1 MADAQLTKT
10 AAPAAEEEKDLFE
23 HRISLDLTPENAVF
37 TPSAGSLISLTL
49 TQPTGKEEFFE
60 RVVPVR
66 AFPISSPDE
75 FISIREPDTR
85 MGGRGAELGM
95 IRRLSDFP
103 EEVSGMITSELDRR
117 YFTPSIQKIH
127 SFSEKFGY
135 CYWDVTTSAGRI
147 EFIMTN
153 PSSSI
158 RTLEDGRVFMY
169 DIDGNCFTIDDPTKL
184 DKASYKKVEIYL

>member
-1 MADAQLTKT
+1 MADAQLTKV
-10 AAPAAEEEKDLFE
+10 AAPDGEKDLFE

-49 TQPTGKEEFFE
+49 TQPSGEVEFFE

-66 AFPISSPDE
+66 AFPISSPEE

-85 MGGRGAELGM
+85 LGGRGDELGM

-103 EEVSGMITSELDRR
+103 PETVKMIDIELSRR
-117 YFTPSIQKIH
+117 YFTPSISKIH

-169 DIDGNCFTIDDPTKL
+169 DIEGNCFTIEDPTKL
-184 DKASYKKVEIYL
+184 DKTSYKKVEIYL

>member
-103 EEVSGMITSELDRR
+103 EEVSGMITAELDRR